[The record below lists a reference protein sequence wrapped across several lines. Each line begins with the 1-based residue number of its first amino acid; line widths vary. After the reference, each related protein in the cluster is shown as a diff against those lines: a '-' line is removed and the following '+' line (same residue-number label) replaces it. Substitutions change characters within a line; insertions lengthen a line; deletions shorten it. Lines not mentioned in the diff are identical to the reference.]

1 MSSRHPLDYKF
12 CNFNIIKF
20 ALKKI
25 IKEKL
30 QDLEEISYFDFVK
43 LFDDKNKAKVDL
55 FYIKVLDEIVKGAPS
70 LKKIMLYS
78 EKEFYRNYIT
88 SRFMRRSLTSF
99 FL

>member
-1 MSSRHPLDYKF
+1 M
-12 CNFNIIKF
+12 
-20 ALKKI
+20 
-25 IKEKL
+25 
-30 QDLEEISYFDFVK
+30 
-43 LFDDKNKAKVDL
+43 FDDKNKAKVDL

-99 FL
+99 FFIKNRKETIRDQHLEKSIWIIGTPGKT